1 MFTAIDHQPKEPTM
15 VLIEGNDNNLGTL
28 KRKYPSLAKPRQ
40 PLKETNSNIPSPS
53 KRRKTESPNK
63 QQQQQQHQHQE
74 TENATDKHIHKLK
87 RIHHQYVQQQQQ
99 QKANEK
105 LSGDEMHQWQ
115 QSWRKIMKQSVVYFE
130 GDQQL
135 QEYRKAHKLLRIVGC
150 KVTPFYDNNVT
161 IIISKR
167 PYDDKTEYSPHDIF
181 SNVSKGGIKVWNYDK
196 VFRFLKNLGINIQT
210 GVDELAINTHT
221 VLPPSLTNGASTTT
235 NDKNNLYNLLKEEKI
250 YGSTD
255 RDPNAKRDDLH
266 YFTKNYLYVYD
277 LTQMVRPIAVREW
290 GSEFPIMRLTLD
302 GKCPF
307 INDPSDLNLE
317 RKKAKRLKKFEATQA
332 HRQAL
337 KIATYKMINGISMNI
352 QGFTGTSTSTDKIE
366 EEQEGSAA
374 EAEVTI
380 SQASEEHVFRQPLG
394 RHSSCMQ
401 SKATDVMASGFNGA
415 SNAIAFSMDS
425 NLNSAA
431 AMAGGNGLGP
441 ILSQVPSKK
450 LNNLKRRILMKKKS
464 VSNSERKD
472 KVQTPGYCENC
483 RVKYDTFDDH
493 IASNR
498 HRNFACDDRNFRD
511 IDDLIAMLNE
521 TKELGNISSN
531 GDYI

>member
-1 MFTAIDHQPKEPTM
+1 M
-15 VLIEGNDNNLGTL
+15 VLIEGTDNNLSNLSNL

-40 PLKETNSNIPSPS
+40 PLKETNSNIPSPN
-53 KRRKTESPNK
+53 KRRKTESPSK
-63 QQQQQQHQHQE
+63 QQPQE
-74 TENATDKHIHKLK
+74 VQIDKNIQKLK
-87 RIHHQYVQQQQQ
+87 KTQHHYVQQ

-115 QSWRKIMKQSVVYFE
+115 QSWRKIMKHSVVYFE

-167 PYDDKTEYSPHDIF
+167 PYDDKAEYSPHDIF

-210 GVDELAINTHT
+210 GVDELAVNTHT
-221 VLPPSLTNGASTTT
+221 VLPPSLTNGTSTTN
-235 NDKNNLYNLLKEEKI
+235 NDKNNLYTLLKEEKI

-266 YFTKNYLYVYD
+266 YFSKFYLYVYD

-290 GSEFPIMRLTLD
+290 GSNYPTMRLTLD

-307 INDPSDLNLE
+307 IIDPSDQNLE
-317 RKKAKRLKKFEATQA
+317 RKRAKRLKKFEATQV

-337 KIATYKMINGISMNI
+337 KLATFKMINGISMSI
-352 QGFTGTSTSTDKIE
+352 QGFTGTSTSTDKIDE
-366 EEQEGSAA
+366 DVEKEHGPEA
-374 EAEVTI
+374 EATV
-380 SQASEEHVFRQPLG
+380 SQISEEHIFRQPLI
-394 RHSSCMQ
+394 RNSSCMQ
-401 SKATDVMASGFNGA
+401 SKATEVMASGFNGA
-415 SNAIAFSMDS
+415 SNAMAFSMDS

-441 ILSQVPSKK
+441 VLSQVPSKK

-464 VSNSERKD
+464 VPSCERKD

-483 RVKYDTFDDH
+483 RVKYDNFDDH

-511 IDDLIAMLNE
+511 IDDLIAILNE

-531 GDYI
+531 GDYV